1 VARERLDSTRSRPM
15 TAEEAALMENNQR
28 LAKWVANRVARRV
41 VARQGTGHSTDALFE
56 DLFDAALFGLS
67 LAAKTYRPEIGKFS
81 TYAVTVMTGE
91 CNRFLERSG
100 RKLPPPDI
108 HVISLSDLVPHDD
121 NDGDAIGEFI
131 ADANAIDPVDAASRR
146 ALPGVLQDALATL
159 PDREAEVIRRRFLLG
174 ESLEKIGAAL
184 GRSRQR
190 IYQIER
196 QALSHLRSALQQ
208 RGYAAATDLI

>member
-1 VARERLDSTRSRPM
+1 M
-15 TAEEAALMENNQR
+15 TAEESALMESNRR
-28 LAKWVANRVARRV
+28 LAWWVANRVMKRVLARR
-41 VARQGTGHSTDALFE
+41 GTGQDTEALFE
-56 DLFDAALFGLS
+56 DLLDAALFGLS
-67 LAAKTYRPEIGKFS
+67 LAAKTFRPEIGRFS

-100 RKLPPPDI
+100 RKLPPPDV
-108 HVISLSDLVPHDD
+108 HVISLSDLIAREDSE
-121 NDGDAIGEFI
+121 GDSIGEFVADPNAEDP
-131 ADANAIDPVDAASRR
+131 ADAAARR
-146 ALPGVLQDALATL
+146 ELPGLLSDALATL

-196 QALSHLRSALQQ
+196 QALSHLRSTLQQ